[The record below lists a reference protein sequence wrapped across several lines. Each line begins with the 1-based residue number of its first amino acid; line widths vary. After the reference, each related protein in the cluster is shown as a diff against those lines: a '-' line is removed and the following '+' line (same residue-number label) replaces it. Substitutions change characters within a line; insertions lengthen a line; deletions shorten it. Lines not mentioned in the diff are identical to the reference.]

1 MNGFI
6 KLTDHDGYTIHI
18 NKSMVL
24 TIESHFSNGSKI
36 KMAMNDSIIKVKESP
51 DEVVKKLN
59 SIQTIN
65 YDNRGND

>member
-6 KLTDHDGYTIHI
+6 KLTNHDGFAIYI

-24 TIESHFSNGSKI
+24 TIEPHFSNGSKI

-51 DEVVKKLN
+51 EEIIKQLT
-59 SIQTIN
+59 TIKITN
-65 YDNRGND
+65 YDSR